1 MSDNRNIYQWLLRY
15 IGYLIFSLSFGVIV
29 TLIVSNMENIVQEKK
44 IKEETKKEIRNI
56 ANSYKHSVKEANS
69 DKIVVF
75 LKNYINSVMEDKLVA
90 VDTADGGR
98 LNDSNLKFLFTFTD
112 EQEKIDIYMKK
123 IYLKKT
129 VYAIDPPDL
138 VEGFIVTLIVL
149 TSIILYSE
157 RKRQTLAIRKRY
169 ETETAELTRSLQ
181 KHEAL
186 ALLGRMTTTL
196 AHELK
201 TPIAT
206 ISNLIH
212 TLPSRIT
219 DEKFTKRFMAITKE
233 ELSRTQQLIDNL
245 LIYGKEIPDI
255 TNDEWINFD
264 SFAGELANII
274 GIKILSCPKFYI
286 YGDKFYLR
294 LLFENIMRNSIQ
306 AGSSEATIKVN
317 VPALKDEQLT
327 EILFED
333 NGIGFPKDTD
343 LSELIN
349 PFVTSRSR
357 GAGLGLFLVQK
368 IVLAHGGMI
377 TLCQLAQGAGVK
389 ISLPSKRIRFNE

>member
-1 MSDNRNIYQWLLRY
+1 MSDNKNIYQWLLRY
-15 IGYLIFSLSFGVIV
+15 IGYLIFSLSFGIIV
-29 TLIVSNMENIVQEKK
+29 TLIVSSMENIVQEKK
-44 IKEETKKEIRNI
+44 IKEEAKKEIRNV
-56 ANSYKHSVKEANS
+56 ANTYKHSVKDASS

-75 LKNYINSVMEDKLVA
+75 LKNYINFVMEDKLVV

-98 LNDSNLKFLFTFTD
+98 LNDSNLKFLFTFAD

-129 VYAIDPPDL
+129 AYAIDPPDL
-138 VEGFIVTLIVL
+138 VGGFIVTLVVL

-169 ETETAELTRSLQ
+169 ETETAELTKSLE

-219 DEKFTKRFMAITKE
+219 DEKFTKRFIAITKE
-233 ELSRTQQLIDNL
+233 ELYRTQQLIDNL
-245 LIYGKEIPDI
+245 LIYGKEIPD
-255 TNDEWINFD
+255 TKDEWINFD
-264 SFAGELANII
+264 FFVGELANII
-274 GIKILSCPKFYI
+274 GIKILSCPKINI

-306 AGSSEATIKVN
+306 AGSVEALIKIN
-317 VPALKDEQLT
+317 IPASKDEGLT

-333 NGIGFPKDTD
+333 NGIGFPEDAD

-357 GAGLGLFLVQK
+357 GAGLGLFLAQK
-368 IVLAHGGMI
+368 IVLAHEG
-377 TLCQLAQGAGVK
+377 TLTLYRLRKGTG
-389 ISLPSKRIRFNE
+389 IRLSFPSRRIAFNE